1 MPYLGTSHNNSV
13 VHISRCA
20 MNILLG
26 NGNDAVLQLDNWL
39 GVAIGRVL
47 MASI

>member
-13 VHISRCA
+13 VHISRSA

-26 NGNDAVLQLDNWL
+26 NGNEYIYPQWWCKLLVGSDISV
-39 GVAIGRVL
+39 
-47 MASI
+47 